1 MKKLSIILLMIAL
14 TATFITGCTKEN
26 TKNPSTDVNVNDTT
40 ADKTGNNDSNKEADD
55 TASESGN
62 DNENTA
68 PTETEN
74 KVDTNNSE
82 VTVDNIIEAIRAAYG
97 ENYLPNMEI
106 FPELLETEFGLTS
119 DMYEEII
126 AEQPMISVHADRVVV
141 VKAGKGRADDVEAAL
156 IAAKENKIKDTL
168 QYPMNL
174 PKISATKVVRNGDFV
189 CFLLVGAVNDNQDAT
204 EEELKQFAEEEV
216 QKGVNAFNDLFK

>member
-1 MKKLSIILLMIAL
+1 M
-14 TATFITGCTKEN
+14 
-26 TKNPSTDVNVNDTT
+26 
-40 ADKTGNNDSNKEADD
+40 
-55 TASESGN
+55 
-62 DNENTA
+62 
-68 PTETEN
+68 
-74 KVDTNNSE
+74 
-82 VTVDNIIEAIRAAYG
+82 
-97 ENYLPNMEI
+97 
-106 FPELLETEFGLTS
+106 ETEFGLTS

-141 VKAGKGRADDVEAAL
+141 VKAAKGRADDVEAAL

-168 QYPMNL
+168 QYPVNL

-189 CFLLVGAVNDNQDAT
+189 CFLLVGAVNDNQDAP

>member
-68 PTETEN
+68 QTETEN